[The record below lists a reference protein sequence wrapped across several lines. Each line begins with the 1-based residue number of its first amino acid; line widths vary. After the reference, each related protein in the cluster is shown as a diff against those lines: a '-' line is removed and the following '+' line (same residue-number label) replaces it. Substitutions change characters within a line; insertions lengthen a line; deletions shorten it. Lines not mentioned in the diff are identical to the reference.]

1 MELDYLHYPRF
12 TKLDK
17 RVLTQLLYAVP
28 CTTTKLTIPSHV
40 ILHQLIFNADKLVRD
55 LRRGMCDAMVDNP
68 IYVEG
73 NPEVPPIYN
82 TVHCKGT
89 TSDAQIDR
97 HYEALLP
104 DPGSCTTSNDLDSTT
119 TLNTDRYVYVPQPMQ
134 YQKTTKLVTDTL
146 AESTLKDIDS
156 ENTQDTAASPDPNC
170 EHLIM
175 MRAGLTSDSTSDLQ
189 ATTTCCSG
197 VVPPQDRGKLQR
209 TLELSTDLDGSSPC
223 TTDGES
229 LSPNTIDVPIAS
241 SSNNELNTPINP
253 AGMKI

>member
-1 MELDYLHYPRF
+1 MLA
-12 TKLDK
+12 
-17 RVLTQLLYAVP
+17 QLLYAVP
-28 CTTTKLTIPSHV
+28 CTITKLTIPSHV

-73 NPEVPPIYN
+73 NPEVPPIYD

-89 TSDAQIDR
+89 TLDAQIDR

-104 DPGSCTTSNDLDSTT
+104 DPRSCTTSKDLDSTT
-119 TLNTDRYVYVPQPMQ
+119 TVTLNTDRYVYVPQPMQ
-134 YQKTTKLVTDTL
+134 YQKTNSFTKLVANTL
-146 AESTLKDIDS
+146 TESTLKDIDS

-175 MRAGLTSDSTSDLQ
+175 MKTGLTSGSTTDSQ

-197 VVPPQDRGKLQR
+197 VVPPQGHEKLQR
-209 TLELSTDLDGSSPC
+209 TLELSTDLDGSSSC
-223 TTDGES
+223 ATDGES
-229 LSPNTIDVPIAS
+229 LSPNTIDVAIVS
-241 SSNNELNTPINP
+241 SSDNELNTPMNP
-253 AGMKI
+253 AGMKM